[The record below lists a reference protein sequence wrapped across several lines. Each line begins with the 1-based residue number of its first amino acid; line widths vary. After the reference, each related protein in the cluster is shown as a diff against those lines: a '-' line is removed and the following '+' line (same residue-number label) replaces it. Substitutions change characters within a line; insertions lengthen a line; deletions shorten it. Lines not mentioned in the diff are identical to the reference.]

1 MCAEFNVSRVM
12 KSTFARWF
20 TETVL
25 VQPSVTSYLEP
36 LIRFVK
42 PHFRAGAFT
51 AKIIKITKQA
61 GSIGLTLKPTGRFPE
76 FVPGQHLDV
85 SVEIAGRRLQRTFSI
100 CSSLQLLQQQGLI
113 ELAIRLVPD
122 GQFSQWLQQSM
133 RLGNW
138 LQLSAPYG
146 DFSLDQTK
154 PMVLIAAGSGIT
166 PFRSMLLSISRLTK
180 PLTLIYSYRK
190 EPWFYDELQELTEKF
205 PLFRFIAH
213 DTAQQARLTAEQIL
227 KWVTPSHDA
236 DFYLCGPQP
245 FSQALLQPLKL
256 AGKKVRFESF
266 GGFVQ
271 GGASNQ
277 ITFHQHNSRR
287 SVEGKGALLLLAE
300 QAGLNPT
307 YGCRRGICQQCQC
320 QKISGQV
327 RNLLTGELSG
337 AGVEPIQLCISEAV
351 TSLDIRL

>member
-20 TETVL
+20 TETML
-25 VQPSVTSYLEP
+25 VQPSVSSYLEP
-36 LIRFVK
+36 LIRLVD
-42 PHFRAGAFT
+42 PHFRAGAFA
-51 AKIIKITKQA
+51 AKIVKITKQA
-61 GSIGLTLKPTGRFPE
+61 GSIGLTLKPSASFPT
-76 FVPGQHLDV
+76 FLPGQHLDV
-85 SVEIAGRRLQRTFSI
+85 SVEIAGRRVQRTFSI
-100 CSSLQLLQQQGLI
+100 CSSLQLFQQQGLI
-113 ELAIRLVPD
+113 ELAIRLVPN

-138 LQLSAPYG
+138 LQLSSPYG
-146 DFSLDQTK
+146 EFSLDQTK

-190 EPWFYDELQELTEKF
+190 EPWFYEELEALAEKF

-213 DTAQQARLTAEQIL
+213 DTATQARLTAEQVL
-227 KWVTPSHDA
+227 KWVTPNHDA
-236 DFYLCGPQP
+236 NFYLCGPQG
-245 FSQALLQPLKL
+245 FSEALLQPLMQ
-256 AGKKVRFESF
+256 AGNRVSFESF
-266 GGFVQ
+266 GGFTQ
-271 GGASNQ
+271 GGESNQ
-277 ITFHQHNSRR
+277 ITFHLHNSQRR
-287 SVEGKGALLLLAE
+287 IAGKGALLQIAE